1 MAYMNQERKAAI
13 RAELVK
19 VVPASWKWTLG
30 VRHHS
35 TIVFT
40 VRSAPVDL
48 IGEWLETVNAKR
60 RANCDELRERP
71 VHVDPNEY
79 YLQDQFVASLPLME
93 AIKSAL
99 NLDNYDKSDVQTD
112 YFDVGHYIDIKLGSW
127 DKPFIYAESLK
138 QAA

>member
-1 MAYMNQERKAAI
+1 MAYMNQEKKAAI

-19 VVPASWKWTLG
+19 VIPASWKWTLG

-40 VRSAPVDL
+40 VRSAPVNL

-60 RANCDELRERP
+60 SCQGDELRERP
-71 VHVDPNEY
+71 NHVDPNVY
-79 YLQDQFVASLPLME
+79 YLQDQFTTSLPIMQ
-93 AIKSAL
+93 AIKTAL
-99 NLDNYDKSDVQTD
+99 NLNNHDRSEPETD
-112 YFDVGHYIDIKLGSW
+112 YFDVGHYIDIKLGTW
-127 DKPFIYAESLK
+127 DKPFICSESLK